1 MWAICWVPKSE
12 PTTLLGFKII
22 TLSLSTLTYWFSF
35 LDQYDQCQF
44 LLEFDFSPQ
53 QHAKK
58 YIKVQCGQR
67 SLEGPRI
74 RLQNMFGILVVSQ
87 SSASF
92 CISCIYVYI
101 CFYIHIYVNIHIQNL
116 YCDINI
122 NICRCVCMYI
132 QYAEYGPAV
141 FVHAWCFSII
151 SLYMGLF
158 FAWVFSMESVCWL
171 SIQCYT
177 VLRNH
182 SKQIKTQKYI
192 KQKNTQTSLCK
203 IDRWKTMKP
212 HSKHRF

>member
-1 MWAICWVPKSE
+1 MLSAKVRTYNLARLQNNHFVGVNFDW
-12 PTTLLGFKII
+12 LLVFFSWSVWSVSVCFRKVWFL
-22 TLSLSTLTYWFSF
+22 LSSTL
-35 LDQYDQCQF
+35 
-44 LLEFDFSPQ
+44 
-53 QHAKK
+53 
-58 YIKVQCGQR
+58 R
-67 SLEGPRI
+67 STVWSEKPRI
-74 RLQNMFGILVVSQ
+74 QGLQNMFGILVMVSQ
-87 SSASF
+87 SFA
-92 CISCIYVYI
+92 CIYVYI

-177 VLRNH
+177 VLLNH